1 MRDWLLCLVLMFM
14 TACQSEIPPPAHS
27 MQQSDWQTYCS
38 RFVTSD
44 GRVIDEAQHMVTHSE
59 AQAYSMLL
67 ATAYAD
73 EAMFDRLWQWTKAHL
88 QQRPGDHLLSWLWRQ
103 EEQRVLDANNATDAD
118 IVAAWALYRAA
129 RLWHDEAYREEAGK
143 ITASL
148 AGLQRRTI
156 FGEVLRPAAEGF
168 PVDHGMVLNPSY
180 WVFPAFNELAQE
192 DHHLNWQALADSA
205 IKILAHARFGSWQ
218 LPPDWLHLADD
229 GSLTPWAAR
238 PAVFS
243 YDAIRIPL
251 FLAWAGKKDA
261 LTPCHRFWQ
270 LFSMQGWAPDRLQL
284 ETDEVH
290 LRQDFAVPHAIFL
303 LTEHVL
309 NQAQRWPEVIW
320 YKHINSYEAA
330 LQMFCQ
336 MAWKQQEGETT

>member
-1 MRDWLLCLVLMFM
+1 MRSLLPYLVLMLM
-14 TACQSEIPPPAHS
+14 AACHSETPLHN
-27 MQQSDWQTYCS
+27 MKQSDWQTYCH
-38 RFVTSD
+38 RFITSD

-67 ATAYAD
+67 AAAYDDKAT
-73 EAMFDRLWQWTKAHL
+73 FDRLWQWTKTHL
-88 QQRPGDHLLSWLWRQ
+88 QQRPDDHLLSWLWRQ

-129 RLWHDEAYREEAGK
+129 RLWRNEAYREEAGE

-148 AGLQRRTI
+148 AKLQRRTT

-180 WVFPAFNELAQE
+180 WIFPAFAELARE
-192 DHHLNWQALADSA
+192 DHHLNWQALTDSA
-205 IKILAHARFGSWQ
+205 TKILVHARFGSWQ
-218 LPPDWLHLADD
+218 LAPDWLHLADD

-243 YDAIRIPL
+243 YDALRVPL

-261 LTPCHRFWQ
+261 LFPYYHFWQ
-270 LFSMQGWAPDRLQL
+270 LFHMRDWAPDRLQL

-290 LRQDFAVPHAIFL
+290 LRRAFAVPRAIFR

-309 NQAQRWPEVIW
+309 NQAHHWPEVVW
-320 YKHINSYEAA
+320 YRHINSYEAA

-336 MAWKQQEGETT
+336 LAWRQSEKNTP